1 MSAKIYICPTCK
13 EQFKTRKLVNTHR
26 SLRKHRGAVIVE
38 EVLAEPINTV
48 AIKLPNKGDYG
59 CPKCDKKSKTL
70 KGIQQHMAAK
80 RHGVEPTLI
89 ESKPIVK
96 SVAVKEESKA
106 MIPLLAYMKLREQ
119 DALAITPK
127 VVDINANCEEGV
139 SISII
144 VNPENGGFILQYYT
158 TLIPQIDD
166 LQFTFQFVN
175 IEMQN
180 SDVLFCLDLL
190 QEISHD
196 FRVYDTAELKVFGI
210 STIEAG
216 KMVISLEPNIRLEL
230 TTLYEGLSTVDPYD
244 LACVTGIWKKVYSP
258 PVANTLV
265 QPVSTPISNT
275 VTKELNE
282 KYVMQKPIV
291 QKSVQNFED
300 WNYGG
305 YIDGYASETF
315 EAFST
320 RPANSGWIF
329 GSSNVGI
336 GIRTTYTPP
345 KPVAPP
351 EPISYPVFGLTQ
363 YAIIIDRVIEYT
375 NY

>member
-144 VNPENGGFILQYYT
+144 L
-158 TLIPQIDD
+158 
-166 LQFTFQFVN
+166 
-175 IEMQN
+175 
-180 SDVLFCLDLL
+180 
-190 QEISHD
+190 
-196 FRVYDTAELKVFGI
+196 
-210 STIEAG
+210 
-216 KMVISLEPNIRLEL
+216 KMVDLYYNIILPLYLKL
-230 TTLYEGLSTVDPYD
+230 TIYNLPSNLST
-244 LACVTGIWKKVYSP
+244 LKCRI
-258 PVANTLV
+258 L
-265 QPVSTPISNT
+265 
-275 VTKELNE
+275 
-282 KYVMQKPIV
+282 M
-291 QKSVQNFED
+291 
-300 WNYGG
+300 
-305 YIDGYASETF
+305 
-315 EAFST
+315 
-320 RPANSGWIF
+320 
-329 GSSNVGI
+329 
-336 GIRTTYTPP
+336 
-345 KPVAPP
+345 
-351 EPISYPVFGLTQ
+351 SYFV
-363 YAIIIDRVIEYT
+363 
-375 NY
+375 